1 MARDGRLRLRVVD
14 AYGEFIQEKVEVTLR
29 NQALSDQVRLTELD
43 VSREVVIGNLLG
55 PPNNLYLTEI
65 VAPSYRPVRR
75 FLSTDGRAGQVR
87 QIRLPID
94 ARKVVRVDF
103 PAYGELGEATRA
115 LLERSGAVL
124 GQGGHAG
131 QDLYLNLDPIRRAG
145 LLNILA
151 KTGRTLL
158 ANGRSV
164 LSYLAE
170 EGSELLEIR
179 GDRFFA
185 AVPKELR
192 EEVKHSVA
200 DETFEPAPD
209 TLHTPP
215 KGFSRAGS
223 FKTRD
228 TYGNLQLTF
237 FARGN
242 RWVADIDIDDAAG
255 LEHVFQVVRNALTG
269 APTHPYD
276 IHQILLVHQELDSG
290 YRLRT
295 AAPA

>member
-14 AYGEFIQEKVEVTLR
+14 AYGEFIREKVAITLR
-29 NQALSDQVRLTELD
+29 NQTLSDQVRLTGLD
-43 VSREVVIGNLLG
+43 VSHEIVIGDLLG
-55 PPNNLYLTEI
+55 PPNNLYLIEI
-65 VAPSYRPVRR
+65 TASSYRPVRR
-75 FLSTDGRAGQVR
+75 FLSADGNPAQVR
-87 QIRLPID
+87 QILLPVD
-94 ARKVVRVDF
+94 AHKVERVDF
-103 PAYGELGEATRA
+103 PAFEELPEAARG
-115 LLERSGAVL
+115 LLGRSGRVL
-124 GQGGHAG
+124 GQAGHSG
-131 QDLYLNLDPIRRAG
+131 KDLYLNLDPIRRAG

-192 EEVKHSVA
+192 EEVKHSQA
-200 DETFEPAPD
+200 EETFEPASD
-209 TLHTPP
+209 ILHTPP
-215 KGFSRAGS
+215 NGYSRAGS

-228 TYGNLQLTF
+228 SYGNLQLTF
-237 FARGN
+237 FTRGN
-242 RWVADIDIDDAAG
+242 HWVADIDIDDAAG
-255 LEHVFQVVRNALTG
+255 LEHVFQVVRNTLTG

-295 AAPA
+295 APPA